1 MRNEAQRWVGARL
14 ERPECLAEEL
24 ARFLESDSES
34 LKVKREEWW
43 GILDCCFRESSSCC
57 RVESVL
63 GAQGRVSS
71 EEAAAG
77 IQERQ

>member
-1 MRNEAQRWVGARL
+1 MRNEAQRWVAAGL
-14 ERPECLAEEL
+14 ERPKCLAEEV
-24 ARFLESDSES
+24 ARFLESDGES

-43 GILDCCFRESSSCC
+43 GILDCCFRESSGCR

-77 IQERQ
+77 IQGRW